1 MEVQFFVWKRRK
13 CPLLKIK
20 PNPWNKKE
28 RGQADVITGMFYV
41 LMVLV
46 VVLFGFRVTQ
56 YVITSAVVEDAL
68 AASNLASAVI
78 DIKEYG
84 KNHEVY
90 IQDPEGAFLLYREAL
105 CHNLQLDEYLNTTN
119 ADVLASKVS
128 IEEYTVYNVSGDL
141 VEIYVMD
148 ESGQIQEYGTGTVGQ
163 TYTPDGVM
171 IETTTVYSRIAFLVK
186 GLLEQTIPAR
196 KEKSID
202 IVRCESE

>member
-1 MEVQFFVWKRRK
+1 M
-13 CPLLKIK
+13 
-20 PNPWNKKE
+20 
-28 RGQADVITGMFYV
+28 ITGMFYV

-46 VVLFGFRVTQ
+46 VVLFGFRMTQ

-90 IQDPEGAFLLYREAL
+90 IQDPEEAFLLYREAL

-119 ADVLASKVS
+119 ADILASKVS
-128 IEEYTVYNVSGDL
+128 IEEYTVYNVSGEL
-141 VEIYVMD
+141 VEIFVMD
-148 ESGQIQEYGTGTVGQ
+148 ESGLVQEYRTGNVGQ
-163 TYTPDGVM
+163 TFTPDGVLV
-171 IETTTVYSRIAFLVK
+171 ETTTVYSRIAFRVK